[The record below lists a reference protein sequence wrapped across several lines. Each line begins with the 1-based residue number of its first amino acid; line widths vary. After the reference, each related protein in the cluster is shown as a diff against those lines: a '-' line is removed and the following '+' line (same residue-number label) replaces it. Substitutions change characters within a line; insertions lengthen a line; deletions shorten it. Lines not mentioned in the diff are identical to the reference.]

1 MRDDHH
7 SGARRGNQL
16 HLPHHQMRD
25 DHRIRDLPRPRLEL
39 NQYGN
44 PESDEYGRT
53 ARRGNQLHLP
63 HHQMRDDHRI
73 RDLSPHRQDDDGYG
87 EQETDEFGRIVRSK
101 IRLHPPHPQ
110 MRDDHSIRDLSP
122 HRQDDDGYGEQETD
136 EFDHSQMVDDCH
148 AKQLRKLQEDSR
160 KLVRK
165 LQEEINLYK
174 RANSDL
180 GTKVQSLVAEKK
192 AGINAN
198 LKIAATVTPTRTV
211 LETPGN
217 NAFNTI
223 LIHCADEITKATT
236 NSDKIEI
243 VRSTLQSLIYQSR
256 KEIQERNLQETRSQD
271 IASKSWR
278 KGHNKGNRTLIN
290 QLEADIVVYNAF
302 LGVLSELSDEL
313 FNELSSTSSQR
324 VQFLQMDKMFLD
336 DPVKFVQRV
345 RAQHLNCRE
354 LYVPKSVSMKF
365 SSEIMQYPMVVT
377 LLCMLYGAELLC
389 NRDSKG
395 WCPLTKLH
403 NE

>member
-1 MRDDHH
+1 VRDDRR
-7 SGARRGNQL
+7 SGARRGNEL
-16 HLPHHQMRD
+16 HPPHPQMRY
-25 DHRIRDLPRPRLEL
+25 DHRICDLSRPRL
-39 NQYGN
+39 
-44 PESDEYGRT
+44 
-53 ARRGNQLHLP
+53 
-63 HHQMRDDHRI
+63 
-73 RDLSPHRQDDDGYG
+73 DDDGYG
-87 EQETDEFGRIVRSK
+87 EQETDEYGRIAR
-101 IRLHPPHPQ
+101 RGNQLHPPHPQ
-110 MRDDHSIRDLSP
+110 MRDDHHIRDLSRP
-122 HRQDDDGYGEQETD
+122 RLDDDGYGEQEMD
-136 EFDHSQMVDDCH
+136 EFDHSQMGDDCH
-148 AKQLRKLQEDSR
+148 EKQLRE
-160 KLVRK
+160 LVRK
-165 LQEEINLYK
+165 LQEDNMKLIQKHQEDIKVYK

-180 GTKVQSLVAEKK
+180 GTKVQSLVAEKN
-192 AGINAN
+192 AGIDAN
-198 LKIAATVTPTRTV
+198 LEIAATVAPTRTV

-217 NAFNTI
+217 NAFESAGIDANFESAAIVTPTTVLETPGKNAFNTI

-256 KEIQERNLQETRSQD
+256 KEIKEMNLQETRSQD

-290 QLEADIVVYNAF
+290 QLEADIVVYDAF
-302 LGVLSELSDEL
+302 LGSSSELSDEL
-313 FNELSSTSSQR
+313 FNELSSSSSLR